1 MYFHIFSVAT
11 FSVSGLGV
19 PCTLVIAAMKAVL
32 ERLLF
37 ANSLRTTANHVVPMG
52 LAHCLSLNLPCCSPT
67 DR

>member
-1 MYFHIFSVAT
+1 MYFHMFSVAT
-11 FSVSGLGV
+11 FSVSGLGF
-19 PCTLVIAAMKAVL
+19 PCALVIEAMKAVL

-52 LAHCLSLNLPCCSPT
+52 LAHYLSFNLPCCSPM